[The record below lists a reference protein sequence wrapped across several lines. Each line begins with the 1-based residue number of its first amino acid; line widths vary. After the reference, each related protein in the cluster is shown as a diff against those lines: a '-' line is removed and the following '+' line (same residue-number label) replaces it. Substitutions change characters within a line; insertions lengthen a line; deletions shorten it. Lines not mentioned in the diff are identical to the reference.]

1 MFKLNKKGY
10 LAVEVILASVVAVS
24 IAVFLIDLTVKM
36 VNKTNDN
43 YTNTLFLTD
52 KALITNN
59 LRKEIKQD
67 IIQHSKSNINNIGE
81 IEKATL
87 IDDYSC
93 ELKFKNSNV
102 TSNININSTKDTITY
117 SSEYSEYSK
126 TINKDIKYSDI
137 KIKTCTLSEEKNYLI
152 IKINFEDIF
161 TTNNNRDI
169 EIVLY
174 NSTKKLKT

>member
-1 MFKLNKKGY
+1 MVKLNKKGY

-59 LRKEIKQD
+59 LRKEIKKD
-67 IIQHSKSNINNIGE
+67 
-81 IEKATL
+81 IEKEKIGPIQRA
-87 IDDYSC
+87 YSNGKYTC
-93 ELKFKNSNV
+93 NLKFTGGN
-102 TSNININSTKDTITY
+102 TSNITIGGNEITY
-117 SSEYSEYSK
+117 QSDREKKYSK
-126 TINKDIKYSDI
+126 TINKDIKYSSIYID
-137 KIKTCTLSEEKNYLI
+137 KCGVENNYLI

-161 TTNNNRDI
+161 TTTNNRDI

-174 NSTKKLKT
+174 NSTK

>member
-1 MFKLNKKGY
+1 MVKLNKKGY

-24 IAVFLIDLTVKM
+24 IAVFLIELTVKM

-52 KALITNN
+52 KALITNH

-67 IIQHSKSNINNIGE
+67 IIQNGKSNINNIGE

-87 IDDYSC
+87 IDDYTC

-117 SSEYSEYSK
+117 SSEYSGYSK
-126 TINKDIKYSDI
+126 KINKDIKYSDI
-137 KIKTCTLSEEKNYLI
+137 NIKTCKKENNYLI

-169 EIVLY
+169 KIVLY
-174 NSTKKLKT
+174 NSTK

>member
-1 MFKLNKKGY
+1 MVKLNKKGY

-52 KALITNN
+52 KALITNH

-67 IIQHSKSNINNIGE
+67 IQSNRD
-81 IEKATL
+81 A
-87 IDDYSC
+87 
-93 ELKFKNSNV
+93 
-102 TSNININSTKDTITY
+102 ITY
-117 SSEYSEYSK
+117 SPGYSK
-126 TINKDIKYSDI
+126 TINKDVKYSDI
-137 KIKTCTLSEEKNYLI
+137 NIKTCTLENNYLI

-161 TTNNNRDI
+161 TTTNNRDI

-174 NSTKKLKT
+174 NSTK

>member
-1 MFKLNKKGY
+1 MVKLNKKGY

-59 LRKEIKQD
+59 LRKEIKKD
-67 IIQHSKSNINNIGE
+67 
-81 IEKATL
+81 IEKEKNGPIQRADFNGKYT
-87 IDDYSC
+87 C
-93 ELKFKNSNV
+93 NLKFTGGN
-102 TSNININSTKDTITY
+102 TSNITIGGNEITY
-117 SSEYSEYSK
+117 QSDREKKYSK
-126 TINKDIKYSDI
+126 TINKDIKYSSIYID
-137 KIKTCTLSEEKNYLI
+137 KCGVENNYLI

-174 NSTKKLKT
+174 KSTK

>member
-1 MFKLNKKGY
+1 MVKLNKKGY

-52 KALITNN
+52 KALITNH

-67 IIQHSKSNINNIGE
+67 MKNNSGLKSAGIKNGSCYLEYNNDSGKWIN
-81 IEKATL
+81 
-87 IDDYSC
+87 
-93 ELKFKNSNV
+93 
-102 TSNININSTKDTITY
+102 TKDEENRDAITY
-117 SSEYSEYSK
+117 SPGYSK

-137 KIKTCTLSEEKNYLI
+137 NIKCTLENNYLI

-174 NSTKKLKT
+174 NSTK

>member
-1 MFKLNKKGY
+1 MVKLNKKGY

-52 KALITNN
+52 KALITNH

-67 IIQHSKSNINNIGE
+67 MKNNSGPIIS
-81 IEKATL
+81 TTR
-87 IDDYSC
+87 IDDYTC

-117 SSEYSEYSK
+117 SSEYSGYSK
-126 TINKDIKYSDI
+126 KINKDIKYSDI
-137 KIKTCTLSEEKNYLI
+137 NIKTCTLKNNYLI

-161 TTNNNRDI
+161 TTTNNRDI

-174 NSTKKLKT
+174 NSTK

>member
-1 MFKLNKKGY
+1 MVKLNKKGY

-52 KALITNN
+52 KALITNH

-67 IIQHSKSNINNIGE
+67 IQSNEGLKSAGIKNGSCYLEYNNGSG
-81 IEKATL
+81 KW
-87 IDDYSC
+87 
-93 ELKFKNSNV
+93 
-102 TSNININSTKDTITY
+102 INISKDEENRDAITY
-117 SSEYSEYSK
+117 SPGYSK

-137 KIKTCTLSEEKNYLI
+137 NIKTCTLENNYLI

-174 NSTKKLKT
+174 NSTK

>member
-1 MFKLNKKGY
+1 MVKLNKKGY

-59 LRKEIKQD
+59 LRKEIKKD
-67 IIQHSKSNINNIGE
+67 
-81 IEKATL
+81 IEKEKIGSIQRA
-87 IDDYSC
+87 YSNGKYTC
-93 ELKFKNSNV
+93 NLKFTGGN
-102 TSNININSTKDTITY
+102 TSNITIGGNEITY
-117 SSEYSEYSK
+117 QSDREKKYSK
-126 TINKDIKYSDI
+126 TINKDIKYSSIYID
-137 KIKTCTLSEEKNYLI
+137 KCGVENNYLI

-161 TTNNNRDI
+161 TTTNNRDI

-174 NSTKKLKT
+174 NSTK

>member
-1 MFKLNKKGY
+1 MVKLNKKGY

-59 LRKEIKQD
+59 LRKEIKKD
-67 IIQHSKSNINNIGE
+67 
-81 IEKATL
+81 IEKEKNGPIQRADFNGKYT
-87 IDDYSC
+87 C
-93 ELKFKNSNV
+93 NLKFTGGN
-102 TSNININSTKDTITY
+102 TSNITIGGNEITY
-117 SSEYSEYSK
+117 QSDREKKYSK
-126 TINKDIKYSDI
+126 TINKDIKYSSIYID
-137 KIKTCTLSEEKNYLI
+137 KCGVENNYLI

-161 TTNNNRDI
+161 TTTNNRDI

-174 NSTKKLKT
+174 NSTK

>member
-1 MFKLNKKGY
+1 MVKLNKKGY

-52 KALITNN
+52 KALITNH

-67 IIQHSKSNINNIGE
+67 MKNNSGLKSAGIKNGSCYLEYNNDSGKWIN
-81 IEKATL
+81 
-87 IDDYSC
+87 
-93 ELKFKNSNV
+93 
-102 TSNININSTKDTITY
+102 TKDEENRDAITY
-117 SSEYSEYSK
+117 SPGYSK

-137 KIKTCTLSEEKNYLI
+137 NIKTCTLKNNYLI

-174 NSTKKLKT
+174 NSTK

>member
-1 MFKLNKKGY
+1 MVKLNKKGY

-52 KALITNN
+52 KALITNH

-67 IIQHSKSNINNIGE
+67 IQSNEGLKSADIKNGSCYLEYNDNSGKWIHILKDEENRDAI
-81 IEKATL
+81 A
-87 IDDYSC
+87 YSPG
-93 ELKFKNSNV
+93 
-102 TSNININSTKDTITY
+102 
-117 SSEYSEYSK
+117 YSK
-126 TINKDIKYSDI
+126 TINKDIKYNDI
-137 KIKTCTLSEEKNYLI
+137 NIKCTLKNNYLI

-174 NSTKKLKT
+174 NSTK

>member
-1 MFKLNKKGY
+1 MIKLNKKGY

-67 IIQHSKSNINNIGE
+67 MKNNSGLKS
-81 IEKATL
+81 A
-87 IDDYSC
+87 
-93 ELKFKNSNV
+93 
-102 TSNININSTKDTITY
+102 
-117 SSEYSEYSK
+117 
-126 TINKDIKYSDI
+126 DIKNGSCYLEYNDNSGKWIHILKDEENIREMVAFPLGANGADAMMGCPGEVFEKQLRETHI
-137 KIKTCTLSEEKNYLI
+137 KV
-152 IKINFEDIF
+152 
-161 TTNNNRDI
+161 RD
-169 EIVLY
+169 
-174 NSTKKLKT
+174 

>member
-1 MFKLNKKGY
+1 MVKLNKKGY

-52 KALITNN
+52 KALITNH

-67 IIQHSKSNINNIGE
+67 MKNNSGLKSADIKNGSCYLEYNNGSG
-81 IEKATL
+81 KW
-87 IDDYSC
+87 
-93 ELKFKNSNV
+93 
-102 TSNININSTKDTITY
+102 INISKDEENRDAIITY
-117 SSEYSEYSK
+117 SPGYSK
-126 TINKDIKYSDI
+126 TINKDIKYSSIYID
-137 KIKTCTLSEEKNYLI
+137 KCGVENNYLI

-174 NSTKKLKT
+174 NSTK

>member
-1 MFKLNKKGY
+1 MVKLNKKGY

-52 KALITNN
+52 KALITNH

-67 IIQHSKSNINNIGE
+67 IQSNEGLKSAGIKNGSCYLEYNNDSG
-81 IEKATL
+81 KW
-87 IDDYSC
+87 
-93 ELKFKNSNV
+93 
-102 TSNININSTKDTITY
+102 INISKDEENRDAITY
-117 SSEYSEYSK
+117 SPGYSK

-137 KIKTCTLSEEKNYLI
+137 NIKCTLENNYLI

-161 TTNNNRDI
+161 TTTNNRDF

-174 NSTKKLKT
+174 NSTK

>member
-1 MFKLNKKGY
+1 MVKLNKKGY

-52 KALITNN
+52 KALITNH

-67 IIQHSKSNINNIGE
+67 MKNNSGLKSADIKNGRCYLEYNNDSGKWIYISKDEENRD
-81 IEKATL
+81 A
-87 IDDYSC
+87 
-93 ELKFKNSNV
+93 
-102 TSNININSTKDTITY
+102 ITY
-117 SSEYSEYSK
+117 SPGYSK
-126 TINKDIKYSDI
+126 TINKDIKYSSIYID
-137 KIKTCTLSEEKNYLI
+137 KCGVENNYLI

-174 NSTKKLKT
+174 NSTK

>member
-1 MFKLNKKGY
+1 MLKLNKKGY

-43 YTNTLFLTD
+43 YMNTLFLTE

-67 IIQHSKSNINNIGE
+67 IQSNRGLKSANIENGSCYLEYNNDSSKS
-81 IEKATL
+81 
-87 IDDYSC
+87 IDIFSMEDKDVIAYSPGY
-93 ELKFKNSNV
+93 
-102 TSNININSTKDTITY
+102 I
-117 SSEYSEYSK
+117 K
-126 TINKDIKYSDI
+126 TINKDINYSSIYIDE
-137 KIKTCTLSEEKNYLI
+137 CTLENNYLI

-161 TTNNNRDI
+161 TDNNRDI
-169 EIVLY
+169 EVVLY
-174 NSTKKLKT
+174 NSTEKS

>member
-52 KALITNN
+52 KALITNH

-67 IIQHSKSNINNIGE
+67 MKNNSGLKSAGIKNGSCYLEYNNDSGKWIN
-81 IEKATL
+81 
-87 IDDYSC
+87 
-93 ELKFKNSNV
+93 
-102 TSNININSTKDTITY
+102 TKDEENRDAITY
-117 SSEYSEYSK
+117 SPGYSK

-137 KIKTCTLSEEKNYLI
+137 NIKTCTLENNYLI

-174 NSTKKLKT
+174 NSTK

>member
-1 MFKLNKKGY
+1 MVKLNKKGY

-52 KALITNN
+52 KALITNH

-67 IIQHSKSNINNIGE
+67 IIQNGKSNINNIGE

-87 IDDYSC
+87 IDDYTC

-117 SSEYSEYSK
+117 SSEYSGDIK
-126 TINKDIKYSDI
+126 KINKDLKFPSASVLAGIKSPQ
-137 KIKTCTLSEEKNYLI
+137 
-152 IKINFEDIF
+152 
-161 TTNNNRDI
+161 
-169 EIVLY
+169 
-174 NSTKKLKT
+174 

>member
-1 MFKLNKKGY
+1 MVKLNKKGY

-59 LRKEIKQD
+59 LRKEIKKD
-67 IIQHSKSNINNIGE
+67 
-81 IEKATL
+81 IEKEKNGPIQRADFNGKYT
-87 IDDYSC
+87 C
-93 ELKFKNSNV
+93 NLKFTGGN
-102 TSNININSTKDTITY
+102 TSNITIGGNEITY
-117 SSEYSEYSK
+117 QSDREKKYSK
-126 TINKDIKYSDI
+126 KINKDIKYSSIYID
-137 KIKTCTLSEEKNYLI
+137 KCGVENNYLI

-174 NSTKKLKT
+174 NSTK

>member
-1 MFKLNKKGY
+1 MVKLNKKGY

-59 LRKEIKQD
+59 LRKEIKKD
-67 IIQHSKSNINNIGE
+67 IENIGP
-81 IEKATL
+81 IQRA
-87 IDDYSC
+87 YSNGKYTC
-93 ELKFKNSNV
+93 NLKFTGGN
-102 TSNININSTKDTITY
+102 TSNITIGGNEITY
-117 SSEYSEYSK
+117 QSDREKKYSK
-126 TINKDIKYSDI
+126 TINKDIKYSSIYID
-137 KIKTCTLSEEKNYLI
+137 KCGVENNYLI

-174 NSTKKLKT
+174 NSTK

>member
-1 MFKLNKKGY
+1 MVKLNKKGY

-52 KALITNN
+52 KALITNH
-59 LRKEIKQD
+59 LRKEIQKD
-67 IIQHSKSNINNIGE
+67 MKNNSGLKSAGIKNGSCYLEYNNGSG
-81 IEKATL
+81 KW
-87 IDDYSC
+87 
-93 ELKFKNSNV
+93 
-102 TSNININSTKDTITY
+102 INIFKDEENRDVITY
-117 SSEYSEYSK
+117 SPGYSK

-137 KIKTCTLSEEKNYLI
+137 NIKTCTLENNYLI

-174 NSTKKLKT
+174 NSTK

>member
-1 MFKLNKKGY
+1 MVKLNKKGY

-52 KALITNN
+52 KALITNH

-67 IIQHSKSNINNIGE
+67 IQSNSGLKSAGIKNGSCYLEYNNDSGKWIN
-81 IEKATL
+81 
-87 IDDYSC
+87 
-93 ELKFKNSNV
+93 
-102 TSNININSTKDTITY
+102 TKDEENRDAITY
-117 SSEYSEYSK
+117 SPGYSK

-137 KIKTCTLSEEKNYLI
+137 NIKTCTLENNYLI

-174 NSTKKLKT
+174 NSTK

>member
-1 MFKLNKKGY
+1 MVKLNKKGY

-67 IIQHSKSNINNIGE
+67 IIQNGNINNIGE

-87 IDDYSC
+87 IDDYTC

-117 SSEYSEYSK
+117 SSEYSGYSK

-137 KIKTCTLSEEKNYLI
+137 NIKTCTLENNYLI

-161 TTNNNRDI
+161 TTTNNRDI

-174 NSTKKLKT
+174 NSTK

>member
-1 MFKLNKKGY
+1 MVKLNKKGY

-52 KALITNN
+52 KALITNH

-67 IIQHSKSNINNIGE
+67 IQSNGGLNSANIKNGSCYLEYNNGSDKWIKISKDEENRD
-81 IEKATL
+81 A
-87 IDDYSC
+87 
-93 ELKFKNSNV
+93 
-102 TSNININSTKDTITY
+102 ITY
-117 SSEYSEYSK
+117 SPGYSK
-126 TINKDIKYSDI
+126 TINKDIKYSSI
-137 KIKTCTLSEEKNYLI
+137 YINKCGVENNYLI

-174 NSTKKLKT
+174 NSTK

>member
-1 MFKLNKKGY
+1 MVKLNKKGY

-59 LRKEIKQD
+59 LRKEIKKD
-67 IIQHSKSNINNIGE
+67 
-81 IEKATL
+81 IEKEKNGSIQRADFNGKYT
-87 IDDYSC
+87 C
-93 ELKFKNSNV
+93 NLKFTGGN
-102 TSNININSTKDTITY
+102 TSNITISGNEITY
-117 SSEYSEYSK
+117 QSDREKKYSK
-126 TINKDIKYSDI
+126 TINKDIKYSSIYID
-137 KIKTCTLSEEKNYLI
+137 KCGVENNYLI

-174 NSTKKLKT
+174 KSTK

>member
-1 MFKLNKKGY
+1 MVKLNKKGY

-59 LRKEIKQD
+59 LRKEIKKD
-67 IIQHSKSNINNIGE
+67 
-81 IEKATL
+81 IEKEKNGPIQRADFNGKYT
-87 IDDYSC
+87 C
-93 ELKFKNSNV
+93 NLKFTGGN
-102 TSNININSTKDTITY
+102 TSNITISGNEITY
-117 SSEYSEYSK
+117 QFDREKKYSK
-126 TINKDIKYSDI
+126 TINKDIKYSSIYID
-137 KIKTCTLSEEKNYLI
+137 KCGVENNYLI

-174 NSTKKLKT
+174 KSTK

>member
-1 MFKLNKKGY
+1 MVKLNKKGY

-59 LRKEIKQD
+59 LRKEIKKD
-67 IIQHSKSNINNIGE
+67 
-81 IEKATL
+81 IEKEKNGPIQRADFNGKYT
-87 IDDYSC
+87 C
-93 ELKFKNSNV
+93 NLKFTGGN
-102 TSNININSTKDTITY
+102 TSNITIGGNEITY
-117 SSEYSEYSK
+117 QSDREKKYSK
-126 TINKDIKYSDI
+126 TINKDIKYSSIYID
-137 KIKTCTLSEEKNYLI
+137 KCGVENNYLI

-161 TTNNNRDI
+161 TTTNNRNI

-174 NSTKKLKT
+174 NSTK

>member
-1 MFKLNKKGY
+1 MVKLNKKGY

-52 KALITNN
+52 KALITNH

-67 IIQHSKSNINNIGE
+67 IQSNGGLNSANIKNGSCYLEYNNGSDKWIKISKDEENRD
-81 IEKATL
+81 A
-87 IDDYSC
+87 
-93 ELKFKNSNV
+93 
-102 TSNININSTKDTITY
+102 ITY
-117 SSEYSEYSK
+117 SPGYSK
-126 TINKDIKYSDI
+126 TINKDIKYSSIYID
-137 KIKTCTLSEEKNYLI
+137 KCGVENNYLI

-174 NSTKKLKT
+174 NSTK

>member
-1 MFKLNKKGY
+1 MVKLNKKGY

-67 IIQHSKSNINNIGE
+67 IIQNGNINNIGE

-87 IDDYSC
+87 IDDYTC

-102 TSNININSTKDTITY
+102 ISNININSTKDTITY
-117 SSEYSEYSK
+117 SSEYSGYSK

-137 KIKTCTLSEEKNYLI
+137 NIKTCTLENNYLI

-174 NSTKKLKT
+174 NSTK

>member
-1 MFKLNKKGY
+1 MVKLNKKGY

-52 KALITNN
+52 KALITNH
-59 LRKEIKQD
+59 LRKEIQKD
-67 IIQHSKSNINNIGE
+67 MKNNSGLKSAGIKNGSCYLEYNNGSG
-81 IEKATL
+81 KW
-87 IDDYSC
+87 
-93 ELKFKNSNV
+93 
-102 TSNININSTKDTITY
+102 INIFKDEENRDVITY
-117 SSEYSEYSK
+117 SPGYSK
-126 TINKDIKYSDI
+126 TINKDIKYSSIYID
-137 KIKTCTLSEEKNYLI
+137 KCGVENNYLI

-174 NSTKKLKT
+174 NSTK

>member
-1 MFKLNKKGY
+1 MPKLNRKGY

-52 KALITNN
+52 KALITNH

-67 IIQHSKSNINNIGE
+67 MKNNSGLKSAGIKNG
-81 IEKATL
+81 
-87 IDDYSC
+87 SC
-93 ELKFKNSNV
+93 YLEYKNDFGKW
-102 TSNININSTKDTITY
+102 INISKDEENRDAITY
-117 SSEYSEYSK
+117 SPGYSK

-137 KIKTCTLSEEKNYLI
+137 NIKTCKLENNYLI

-161 TTNNNRDI
+161 TTTNNRDI

-174 NSTKKLKT
+174 NSTK

>member
-1 MFKLNKKGY
+1 MVKLNKKGY

-52 KALITNN
+52 KALITNH

-67 IIQHSKSNINNIGE
+67 MKNNSGLKSADIKNGSCYLEYNNGSG
-81 IEKATL
+81 KW
-87 IDDYSC
+87 
-93 ELKFKNSNV
+93 
-102 TSNININSTKDTITY
+102 INISKDEENRDAIITY
-117 SSEYSEYSK
+117 SPGYSK
-126 TINKDIKYSDI
+126 TINKDIKYISIYID
-137 KIKTCTLSEEKNYLI
+137 KCGVENNYLI

-174 NSTKKLKT
+174 NSTK

>member
-1 MFKLNKKGY
+1 MVKLNKKGY

-59 LRKEIKQD
+59 LRKEIKKD
-67 IIQHSKSNINNIGE
+67 
-81 IEKATL
+81 IEKEKNGPIQRADFNGKYT
-87 IDDYSC
+87 C
-93 ELKFKNSNV
+93 NLKFTGGN
-102 TSNININSTKDTITY
+102 TSNITISGNEITY
-117 SSEYSEYSK
+117 QSDREKKYSK
-126 TINKDIKYSDI
+126 TINKDIKYSSTYID
-137 KIKTCTLSEEKNYLI
+137 KCGVENNYLI

-174 NSTKKLKT
+174 NSTK

>member
-1 MFKLNKKGY
+1 MVKLNKKGY

-52 KALITNN
+52 KALITNH

-67 IIQHSKSNINNIGE
+67 MKNNSGLKSAGIKNGSCYLEYNNDSGKWIN
-81 IEKATL
+81 
-87 IDDYSC
+87 
-93 ELKFKNSNV
+93 
-102 TSNININSTKDTITY
+102 TKDEENRDAITY
-117 SSEYSEYSK
+117 SPGYSK

-137 KIKTCTLSEEKNYLI
+137 NIKCTLENNYLI

-161 TTNNNRDI
+161 TTTNNRDI

-174 NSTKKLKT
+174 NSTK

>member
-1 MFKLNKKGY
+1 MVKLNKKGY

-59 LRKEIKQD
+59 LRKEIKKD
-67 IIQHSKSNINNIGE
+67 
-81 IEKATL
+81 IEKEKNGPIQRADFNGKYT
-87 IDDYSC
+87 C
-93 ELKFKNSNV
+93 NLKFTGGN
-102 TSNININSTKDTITY
+102 TSNITISGNEITY
-117 SSEYSEYSK
+117 QSDREKKYSK
-126 TINKDIKYSDI
+126 TINKDIKYSSIYID
-137 KIKTCTLSEEKNYLI
+137 KCGVENNYLI

-174 NSTKKLKT
+174 KSTK